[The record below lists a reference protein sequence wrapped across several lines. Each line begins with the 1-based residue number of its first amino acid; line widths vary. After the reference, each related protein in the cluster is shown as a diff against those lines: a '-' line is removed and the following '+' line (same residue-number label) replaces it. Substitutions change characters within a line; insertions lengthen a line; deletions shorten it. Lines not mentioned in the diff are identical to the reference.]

1 MTIRVPVA
9 GPRYDA
15 AGVAEFG
22 DRLLARVW
30 GLPGVRSAAIG
41 SSVPLGS
48 GPTVQFIAGGGSR
61 RAEGEE
67 ERAIVRAVSPGYFRT
82 LGIRLLGGRDFD
94 EHDRS
99 GADRVAIVN
108 QNLASRLFAGGNP
121 VGRTIELLPNGSAG
135 WIPAGLVTVIG
146 VASNAKEV
154 GFNEVDFNG
163 IYLPFARYAK
173 AGLQIVVNTD
183 LSPTTLGSEIR
194 QEVLAIDPD
203 LPVYAVRTMDDFV
216 DEALQQDRFHL
227 LLSGV
232 FAALATVMASIGIYG
247 AMSYTIEQRRQE
259 FGVRLALG
267 ARRRTVLGLALGQA
281 MRLGIAG
288 TLLGL
293 AVALLA
299 GRLLGSA
306 LYMVPRV
313 HNGILYQVS
322 TADPLTLSCAC
333 LTVLTVATLAGLVPA
348 LRATRV
354 DPMVALRND

>member
-1 MTIRVPVA
+1 M
-9 GPRYDA
+9 
-15 AGVAEFG
+15 
-22 DRLLARVW
+22 
-30 GLPGVRSAAIG
+30 
-41 SSVPLGS
+41 
-48 GPTVQFIAGGGSR
+48 R
-61 RAEGEE
+61 R
-67 ERAIVRAVSPGYFRT
+67 
-82 LGIRLLGGRDFD
+82 
-94 EHDRS
+94 RS
-99 GADRVAIVN
+99 GLTRSTSTA
-108 QNLASRLFAGGNP
+108 
-121 VGRTIELLPNGSAG
+121 
-135 WIPAGLVTVIG
+135 
-146 VASNAKEV
+146 
-154 GFNEVDFNG
+154 
-163 IYLPFARYAK
+163 YLPFARYAK

-194 QEVLAIDPD
+194 REVLAIEPD
-203 LPVYAVRTMDDFV
+203 LPVYAVRAMDDFV

-232 FAALATVMASIGIYG
+232 FATLATVMASIGIYG
-247 AMSYTIEQRRQE
+247 AMSCTIEHRKQE

-267 ARRRTVLGLALGQA
+267 ARPRTVLGLALGQA

-354 DPMVALRND
+354 DPMVALRCE